1 MNQQEN
7 ERGSGAVITPSRQS
21 DSMRKGRVLYFDVLN
36 VAACIS
42 VIILHFNGLAHSYS
56 NTMSY
61 FQALAAECLFFW
73 AVPVFLMLTGA
84 TLMDYRKR
92 YSSQV
97 FFKKRLVRTVFPFI
111 AWSLLALAWKVS
123 TNQMDSPVGP
133 RSFVDVIFNTKIIDV
148 YWFFIPL
155 FSIYLMIPILSLF
168 IKRDN
173 FNVLRYTVLIYF
185 LINSVLPLCC
195 ELTGI
200 PFNGNLTISIFSGY
214 VIFPVLGYYFS
225 NHEITPT
232 NRIVLYVSSIIL
244 VVFRYLVIAIN
255 EGASSS
261 LVWSYLS
268 PIGIV
273 QGAAVFVFAKHF
285 NWSKLFSNS
294 KRRQFLAKLSSCSFG
309 IYLIHMIVFYYGL
322 VLTHLNGGS
331 LAWRTIGP
339 LVAYCVC
346 LVIVLVGKKIPI
358 IRRLFP

>member
-7 ERGSGAVITPSRQS
+7 RRGSGAAITPSRQS
-21 DSMRKGRVLYFDVLN
+21 DGMRKDRVLYFDVLN

-42 VIILHFNGLAHSYS
+42 VIILHFNGLAHTYSY
-56 NTMSY
+56 TVSY

-84 TLMDYRKR
+84 TLMDYRER

-97 FFKKRLVRTVFPFI
+97 FFKKRLVRTLFPFI
-111 AWSLLALAWKVS
+111 AWSLLALTWKVS
-123 TNQMDSPVGP
+123 TNQMDAPIGP
-133 RSFVDVIFNTKIIDV
+133 RSLVDVIFNTKIIDV

-155 FSIYLMIPILSLF
+155 FSIYLMIPVLNLF
-168 IKRDN
+168 VKCKN
-173 FNVLRYTVLIYF
+173 FNILRYAILIFF

-200 PFNGNLTISIFSGY
+200 PFNGNLNISIFSGY
-214 VIFPVLGYYFS
+214 VIFPVLGYYLS
-225 NHEITPT
+225 NQDIIPKK
-232 NRIVLYVSSIIL
+232 RFILYASSAIL
-244 VVFRYLVIAIN
+244 VLMRYLIIVTN
-255 EGASSS
+255 KGASDS

-273 QGAAVFVFAKHF
+273 QGAAVFVFAKYF

-294 KRRQFLAKLSSCSFG
+294 KRRQLLARLSSCSFG
-309 IYLIHMIVFYYGL
+309 IYLIHMIIFYYGL
-322 VLTHLNGGS
+322 MITHLDGES
-331 LAWRTIGP
+331 LVWRTLGP
-339 LVAYCVC
+339 LAAYCVC
-346 LVIVLVGKKIPI
+346 FVIVLVGKKIPI